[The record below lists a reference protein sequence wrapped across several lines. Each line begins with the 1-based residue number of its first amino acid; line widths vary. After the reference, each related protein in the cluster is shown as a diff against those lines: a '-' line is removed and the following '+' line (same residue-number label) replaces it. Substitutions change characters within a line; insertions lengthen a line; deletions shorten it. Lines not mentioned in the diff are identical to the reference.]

1 MRKNDVILLMV
12 ILFSSTIAIF
22 KPNACSPL
30 QPYPL
35 YLMMLLMFM
44 SFLKI
49 NFSSLL
55 DTSLESLYRL
65 ILQVV
70 VKLVILP
77 AILYWIT
84 SLLLPEFATPVLL
97 LSGISTGVV
106 APFIATLFETDVA
119 QVLRMVVVTSLLAPF
134 SLPVVLKIL
143 SGAEIAIPLIL
154 MVRLLAVV
162 IFTPILAVILARRFF
177 NSTLERLLPYHYPIS
192 LCIFAAI
199 NLGVFSKYS
208 SFFFEGPHFILMSL
222 GIAYVLSVVYYCV
235 GFLLAPGGNSSDRIA
250 AGVSFGVM
258 NNVLVIVF
266 SSQFFGPLAPMLA
279 AMYMFP
285 LFSMVIPVKIL
296 GSKSKWLSQ
305 TSLQS

>member
-1 MRKNDVILLMV
+1 MRKNDLILLVV
-12 ILFSSTIAIF
+12 IFLSSAIAIL
-22 KPNACSPL
+22 KPNACTPL

-49 NFSSLL
+49 SFDSLL
-55 DTSLESLYRL
+55 NTSLGSLYRL
-65 ILQVV
+65 ALQVV
-70 VKLVILP
+70 FKLLILP
-77 AILYWIT
+77 ATLYYIT
-84 SLLLPEFATPVLL
+84 SIIVPEFATPVLL

-119 QVLRMVVVTSLLAPF
+119 QVLRMVVITSLLAPF
-134 SLPVVLKIL
+134 SLPVILKIL
-143 SGAEIAIPLIL
+143 SGSEIDIPLSL

-162 IFTPILAVILARRFF
+162 IFTPMLAVILARRFF
-177 NSTLERLLPYHYPIS
+177 RRALEQLLAYHYPIS

-208 SFFFEGPHFILMSL
+208 SFFYEGPHFILMAI
-222 GIAYVLSVVYYCV
+222 GIAYILSVIYYCV
-235 GFLLAPGGNSSDRIA
+235 GFFLAPGGSSSDRMA

-285 LFSMVIPVKIL
+285 LFSMVIPIKFL
-296 GSKSKWLSQ
+296 GSKLKWLSPESSQ
-305 TSLQS
+305 G

>member
-22 KPNACSPL
+22 KPNVCSPL

-134 SLPVVLKIL
+134 SLPVVLK
-143 SGAEIAIPLIL
+143 
-154 MVRLLAVV
+154 
-162 IFTPILAVILARRFF
+162 
-177 NSTLERLLPYHYPIS
+177 
-192 LCIFAAI
+192 
-199 NLGVFSKYS
+199 
-208 SFFFEGPHFILMSL
+208 
-222 GIAYVLSVVYYCV
+222 
-235 GFLLAPGGNSSDRIA
+235 
-250 AGVSFGVM
+250 
-258 NNVLVIVF
+258 
-266 SSQFFGPLAPMLA
+266 
-279 AMYMFP
+279 
-285 LFSMVIPVKIL
+285 
-296 GSKSKWLSQ
+296 
-305 TSLQS
+305 